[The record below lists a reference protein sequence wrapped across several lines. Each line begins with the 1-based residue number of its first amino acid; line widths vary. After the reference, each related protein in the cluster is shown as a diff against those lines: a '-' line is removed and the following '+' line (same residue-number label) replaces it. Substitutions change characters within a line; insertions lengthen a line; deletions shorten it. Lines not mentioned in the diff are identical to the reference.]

1 MLPFDELNR
10 LNKKNRPQRS
20 MNIHRYFS
28 EMELPESEIR
38 IREEFAKEVED
49 TLFQSLAYIYSILA
63 GGLLYL
69 LESAKSQLSDSITET
84 LREYTYPDTE
94 TLLYIQNYANEFV
107 ETTVRNSQEY
117 FNSENQT
124 VEAIESDETIE
135 ADEELP
141 DYWFSEDRARYNAE
155 NEANTIFNHE
165 QYRQAKHDGLLFK
178 QWLTMKDER
187 VRETHVEVGDTII
200 PIDQPFLVG
209 GYPMNHPRDLAVAEV
224 APQEVVNC
232 RCSVRYF

>member
-20 MNIHRYFS
+20 IDIHKYFS

-38 IREEFAKEVED
+38 IREEFAKETED
-49 TLFQSLAYIYSILA
+49 TIFRSMAYIYSILA
-63 GGLLYL
+63 SGLLYL
-69 LESAKSQLSDSITET
+69 LESAKTQLADSITET

-94 TLLYIQNYANEFV
+94 TLLYIKNYANEFV

-117 FNSENQT
+117 FILENQT
-124 VEAIESDETIE
+124 VETIESDETIE

-187 VRETHVEVGDTII
+187 VRETHVEVGDTIT

-209 GYPMNHPRDLAVAEV
+209 DSLMNFPKDTSLGAGPE
-224 APQEVVNC
+224 EVVNC
-232 RCSVRYF
+232 RCTVRYF